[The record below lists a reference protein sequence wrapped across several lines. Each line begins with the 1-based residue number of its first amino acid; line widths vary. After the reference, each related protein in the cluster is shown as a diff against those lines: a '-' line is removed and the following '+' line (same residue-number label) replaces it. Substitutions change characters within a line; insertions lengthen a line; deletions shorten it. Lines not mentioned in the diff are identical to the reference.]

1 MAASGALSSAPS
13 TDLAFDL
20 HTNNTGDAG
29 LESHSSQPQKQAEAE
44 FVEFDPA
51 KHLNFTPPSKVYTM
65 AELGYP
71 ERRAISPVGV
81 SEPFPMFSAEAIQ
94 VMRKEALREEVFVK
108 YHCSSDLAKGQLR
121 GYAAEC
127 APFVYDAWKH
137 PQTLAIVSQIA
148 GLDLVPVMDYEIG
161 HINISVQS
169 EEDKAKFLAA
179 VAEKK
184 SQEAG
189 KNVSDSAWEDKD
201 PIVDWHTDGYHFVC
215 VVMLSDCEDMIGGET
230 ELRKGNGETIKI
242 RGPQMGSAVIL
253 QGRYIEHRALRALGM
268 TERITMVTSFRP
280 RSAAIPDHTVL
291 TTIRPIS
298 DLGELYHQF
307 AEYRFEILEDRL
319 RGVNKY
325 MRDRK
330 RDNRRFNTAFLKQF
344 IHEQIE
350 FLEHMD
356 REIVEDEKVIK
367 GVTGDGHLISEDLK
381 LKQSKKRELAAAE

>member
-1 MAASGALSSAPS
+1 
-13 TDLAFDL
+13 
-20 HTNNTGDAG
+20 
-29 LESHSSQPQKQAEAE
+29 
-44 FVEFDPA
+44 
-51 KHLNFTPPSKVYTM
+51 
-65 AELGYP
+65 
-71 ERRAISPVGV
+71 
-81 SEPFPMFSAEAIQ
+81 
-94 VMRKEALREEVFVK
+94 
-108 YHCSSDLAKGQLR
+108 
-121 GYAAEC
+121 
-127 APFVYDAWKH
+127 VYDAWKH
-137 PQTLAIVSQIA
+137 PQTLAIVSQVA
-148 GLDLVPVMDYEIG
+148 GIDLVHVMDYEIG
-161 HINISVQS
+161 HINISVRS
-169 EEDKAKFLAA
+169 EENEAKFLAA

-189 KNVSDSAWEDKD
+189 KNVSDSAWEDKN

-215 VVMLSDCEDMIGGET
+215 VVMLSDCEDMTGGET

-242 RGPQMGSAVIL
+242 RGPQMVSRLSRGVQYKFNQVRQGSAVIL

-280 RSAAIPDHTVL
+280 RSPAIPDHTVL

-319 RGVNKY
+319 REVNKY

-330 RDNRRFNTAFLKQF
+330 RANRRFNTGFLKQF

-356 REIVEDEKVIK
+356 REIVEDDMVIK
-367 GVTGDGHLISEDLK
+367 GVTGDSHLISEDLK
-381 LKQSKKRELAAAE
+381 LKQSKKCELAAAE